1 MQQRRENKLLS
12 RPKKDKNDKNSKLKK
27 WTEKNKKTL
36 MERVKDK
43 YLTIKKMRM
52 NLTRVDPMISEK
64 KRYEKQIKKYEKQQ

>member
-64 KRYEKQIKKYEKQQ
+64 KRYEK

>member
-64 KRYEKQIKKYEKQQ
+64 KRYEKQIKKYEK